1 MAFSFSERVMRAWKR
16 CKSSETF
23 RPHSF
28 ALHLPCSDVLESHEV
43 LWGGLFPSMS
53 IHCDNADYKISKTNK
68 NEWCKKRK
76 EIKGILNISLTFLIE
91 HSCYLF
97 FPEFFGGRG
106 DWKRQAIMGSITIY
120 LELPFPPT
128 LKMMCQPVSLKRPFL
143 PIPHWQPNEN
153 GTEQRTRDGRR
164 VAGGWKS
171 HVIFQP
177 PRHGVISRKDLP
189 QRQTRHRQ
197 TWP

>member
-1 MAFSFSERVMRAWKR
+1 MAFSFSERVMSAWKR

-28 ALHLPCSDVLESHEV
+28 THHLPYSDVLESHEV

-68 NEWCKKRK
+68 NEWCKKK
-76 EIKGILNISLTFLIE
+76 KGILNISLTFLIE

-106 DWKRQAIMGSITIY
+106 GLEAAGNHGKHHHLSWAPIPTNTQNDVPTSVTQKAISAH
-120 LELPFPPT
+120 PT
-128 LKMMCQPVSLKRPFL
+128 LTAKRE
-143 PIPHWQPNEN
+143 WDRTEN
-153 GTEQRTRDGRR
+153 KGWEE
-164 VAGGWKS
+164 GGWGLKNRMS
-171 HVIFQP
+171 FF
-177 PRHGVISRKDLP
+177 SP
-189 QRQTRHRQ
+189 QGMK
-197 TWP
+197 W